1 MAHSP
6 LGKWFKYF
14 LIFIGIL
21 SPIILYNNGD
31 FMGILILLVFGSI
44 AIVLSNLAF
53 NHFLKSSIEK
63 KKKLNRSS
71 HSNAKLKKNNLSNSK
86 VTSCLKAIICVGL
99 VLAGLVFVIELFAN
113 ADAGD
118 ETIILGV
125 VFCSSIVAMLFLLWS
140 FLKNEMSKDD

>member
-21 SPIILYNNGD
+21 SPIILYNDGD

-53 NHFLKSSIEK
+53 NYFLKSSIEK
-63 KKKLNRSS
+63 KKKLNRG
-71 HSNAKLKKNNLSNSK
+71 SNNNAELKKKNLSNSK
-86 VTSCLKAIICVGL
+86 ATSCLKVIIYVGL
-99 VLAGLVFVIELFAN
+99 VLSALVFVIELYAN

-118 ETIILGV
+118 DTIIFGAV
-125 VFCSSIVAMLFLLWS
+125 MCSSIVAMLFLLWA
-140 FLKNEMSKDD
+140 FLKKEMSKDD

>member
-31 FMGILILLVFGSI
+31 FMGIFILLVFGSI

-63 KKKLNRSS
+63 KLNRGSND
-71 HSNAKLKKNNLSNSK
+71 NAKLKKKNLSNSK
-86 VTSCLKAIICVGL
+86 ATSCLKVIICAGI

-118 ETIILGV
+118 EIIILGV
-125 VFCSSIVAMLFLLWS
+125 VLSSSIVAMLFLFWA
-140 FLKNEMSKDD
+140 FLKKDMSKDD

>member
-6 LGKWFKYF
+6 LSKWFKYF

-31 FMGILILLVFGSI
+31 FMGIFILLVFGSI

-63 KKKLNRSS
+63 KLNRG
-71 HSNAKLKKNNLSNSK
+71 SNNNAELKKKNLSNSK
-86 VTSCLKAIICVGL
+86 ATSCLKVIIYAGL

-118 ETIILGV
+118 EIIILGV
-125 VFCSSIVAMLFLLWS
+125 VLSSSIVAMLFLFWA
-140 FLKNEMSKDD
+140 FLKKDMSKDD

>member
-21 SPIILYNNGD
+21 SPIILYNDGD

-53 NHFLKSSIEK
+53 NYFLKSSIEK
-63 KKKLNRSS
+63 Q
-71 HSNAKLKKNNLSNSK
+71 
-86 VTSCLKAIICVGL
+86 
-99 VLAGLVFVIELFAN
+99 VL
-113 ADAGD
+113 
-118 ETIILGV
+118 
-125 VFCSSIVAMLFLLWS
+125 LLW
-140 FLKNEMSKDD
+140 K

>member
-63 KKKLNRSS
+63 KLNRG
-71 HSNAKLKKNNLSNSK
+71 SNNNAELKKKNLSNSK
-86 VTSCLKAIICVGL
+86 VTSCLKVIIYVGL
-99 VLAGLVFVIELFAN
+99 VLSALVFVIELYAN

-118 ETIILGV
+118 DTIIFGAV
-125 VFCSSIVAMLFLLWS
+125 MCSGIVAVPFILWVLFR
-140 FLKNEMSKDD
+140 NEMSKDD

>member
-1 MAHSP
+1 
-6 LGKWFKYF
+6 
-14 LIFIGIL
+14 
-21 SPIILYNNGD
+21 
-31 FMGILILLVFGSI
+31 MGILILLVFGSI

-86 VTSCLKAIICVGL
+86 VTSCLKVIICVGL

>member
-21 SPIILYNNGD
+21 SPIILYNDGD

-53 NHFLKSSIEK
+53 NYFLKSSIEK
-63 KKKLNRSS
+63 KKK
-71 HSNAKLKKNNLSNSK
+71 NLSNSK

>member
-21 SPIILYNNGD
+21 SPIILYNDGD
-31 FMGILILLVFGSI
+31 LMGILILLVFGSI

-53 NHFLKSSIEK
+53 NHFLKSSI
-63 KKKLNRSS
+63 KKKLNRG
-71 HSNAKLKKNNLSNSK
+71 SNNNAELKKKNLSNSK
-86 VTSCLKAIICVGL
+86 ATSCLKVIIYVGL
-99 VLAGLVFVIELFAN
+99 VLSALVFVIELYAN

-118 ETIILGV
+118 DTIIFGAV
-125 VFCSSIVAMLFLLWS
+125 MCSSIVAMLFLLWA
-140 FLKNEMSKDD
+140 FLKKEMSKDD

>member
-63 KKKLNRSS
+63 KLNRGSND
-71 HSNAKLKKNNLSNSK
+71 NAKLKKKNLSNSK
-86 VTSCLKAIICVGL
+86 ATSCLKVIICAGI

-118 ETIILGV
+118 EIIILGV
-125 VFCSSIVAMLFLLWS
+125 VLSSSIVAMLFLFWA
-140 FLKNEMSKDD
+140 FLKKDMSKDD

>member
-63 KKKLNRSS
+63 KLNRGSND
-71 HSNAKLKKNNLSNSK
+71 NAKLKKKNLSNSK
-86 VTSCLKAIICVGL
+86 ATSCLKVIICAGI

-118 ETIILGV
+118 EIIILGV
-125 VFCSSIVAMLFLLWS
+125 VLSSSIVAMLFLFWA
-140 FLKNEMSKDD
+140 FLKKEMSKDD

>member
-6 LGKWFKYF
+6 LGKWLKYF

-53 NHFLKSSIEK
+53 NHFLKSSI
-63 KKKLNRSS
+63 KKKLNRG
-71 HSNAKLKKNNLSNSK
+71 SNNNAELRKKNLSNSK
-86 VTSCLKAIICVGL
+86 ATSCLKVIIYAGL

-118 ETIILGV
+118 EIIILGV
-125 VFCSSIVAMLFLLWS
+125 VLSSSIVAMLFLFWA
-140 FLKNEMSKDD
+140 FLKKEMSKDD